1 MKRLLL
7 LYGVLAL
14 FLFSSEGASALRDLQ
29 EGMEVPTFSVSDIA
43 GKTFSYQEL
52 AGKKGSLLI
61 FWQTTS
67 KNSGKALR
75 QIQER
80 HAAWEQKGLNILAI
94 NVEEQNISADDLKA
108 IKAAAEQLSFPVY
121 VDRGLVVFDKLGVIA
136 LPTMVLMDDKMVIQ
150 RQMSGLPLV
159 GSQIFWEEVG
169 YFLGEKK
176 VVAKEVYK
184 PVRAAFLSYQMGL
197 KFEKQKNSEKAA
209 DVYEKA
215 VAADPAFMN
224 PFIRLV
230 DIYLRSKRVEAVKA
244 LLAKADKRLDDNP
257 ALMLCAAKL
266 AYHEGNME
274 RAKKMIAESLA
285 KEETPDAY
293 VYSGFISS
301 SEGQHAGAETAFN
314 HAIELSHGSPE
325 VLRKIGRFFSE
336 KDEYAKANAYYKQAL
351 EEIFRMNSK

>member
-1 MKRLLL
+1 MKRSLL
-7 LYGVLAL
+7 LYGVLAMV
-14 FLFSSEGASALRDLQ
+14 FFSSEGASALRDLQ
-29 EGMEVPTFSVSDIA
+29 EGMEVPMFSVSDIA
-43 GKTFSYQEL
+43 GKSFPYQEL

-75 QIQER
+75 QIQDSY
-80 HAAWEQKGLNILAI
+80 AAWQQKGLQILAI

-108 IKAAAEQLSFPVY
+108 IKTVADTLSFPVY
-121 VDRGLVVFDKLGVIA
+121 VDRGLVVFDKLGVVA
-136 LPTMVLMDDKMVIQ
+136 LPTMILLDDKMVIQ

-159 GSQIFWEEVG
+159 GSQIFWEEIG

-176 VVAKEVYK
+176 VAAKEAYK
-184 PVRAAFLSYQMGL
+184 PAKAAFLSYQMGV
-197 KFEKQKNSEKAA
+197 KFEKQKNPDKAV

-215 VAADPAFMN
+215 VAADPAFIN

-230 DIYLRSKRVEAVKA
+230 DIYLRSRRVEAVKV
-244 LLAKADKRLDDNP
+244 LLAKADKRLEDNP

-266 AYHEGNME
+266 AYHEREMDK
-274 RAKKMIAESLA
+274 AKKMVVESLA
-285 KEETPDAY
+285 GEETPDAY

-301 SEGQHAGAETAFN
+301 AAGLHPEAETAFN
-314 HAIELSHGSPE
+314 HAIELSHDSPE

-336 KDEYAKANAYYKQAL
+336 KGEYAKANTYYKQAM
-351 EEIFRMNSK
+351 EEIFRTGGR

>member
-1 MKRLLL
+1 MKRSLLI
-7 LYGVLAL
+7 YGVLAL
-14 FLFSSEGASALRDLQ
+14 FLFSSEAASALRDLQ

-43 GKTFSYQEL
+43 GKIFPYQEL

-67 KNSGKALR
+67 KNSGKALQ
-75 QIQER
+75 QIQEN
-80 HAAWEQKGLNILAI
+80 HVAWQQKGLNILAI

-108 IKAAAEQLSFPVY
+108 IKAVADKLSFPVY
-121 VDRGLVVFDKLGVIA
+121 IDRGLVVFDKLGVIA
-136 LPTMVLMDDKMVIQ
+136 LPTMVLLDDKMVIQ

-169 YFLGEKK
+169 YFLGDKK
-176 VVAKEVYK
+176 VAAKEVYK

-197 KFEKQKNSEKAA
+197 RFEKQKSPEKAV

-215 VAADPAFMN
+215 VAADPAFIN

-230 DIYLRSKRVEAVKA
+230 ELYLRTKRVDAVKV
-244 LLAKADKRLDDNP
+244 LLAKADKRLDENP
-257 ALMLCAAKL
+257 ALMLCLAKL
-266 AYHEGNME
+266 AYHEQEMDK
-274 RAKKMIAESLA
+274 AKKMIADSLA
-285 KEETPDAY
+285 REETPDAY

-301 SEGQHAGAETAFN
+301 TAGLHPEAETAFN
-314 HAIELSHGSPE
+314 HAIELSHDSPE

-336 KDEYAKANAYYKQAL
+336 KGDHAKANVYYKLAL
-351 EEIFRMNSK
+351 EEIFKTGGK